1 MPSPQSMA
9 TLSVTDCGSHQLYA
23 MKDEPITSQNA
34 PMRVTVT
41 TNPEGEKFSNC
52 LLQLESC
59 DEEIDL
65 STPKQ
70 SIPRKSDTINNNNNG
85 SGGGG
90 ACETLARNEASVNF
104 RGIQRRSLLEGLW
117 GCLKPVWNMIGKG
130 NQEKQVEDDWEVPF
144 EHIRNLQWLGSGAQ
158 GAVFL
163 GWLRTEAVAVKKVRD
178 EKETDIRH
186 LRKLNHQNIVM
197 IKGVCTQAPCY
208 CILMEYCPFGQL
220 YEVLRDGREIP
231 PQLMIDWSKQIAQ
244 GMHYLHSHKIIHRD
258 LKSPNVLV
266 SNNDILKISDF
277 GTSREW
283 NEKST
288 KMSFA
293 GTVAWMAPEVIRNE
307 PCSEKVD
314 VWSFGVVL
322 WELLTG
328 EMPYKDVDSSAIIW
342 GVGSNS
348 LQLPIPSTCPDGFKL
363 LMMQCWSA
371 KTKNRP
377 SFRQI
382 LMHIDI
388 AAVDFLSTPQEAYFD
403 KQVDWRE
410 EIKLQFEKM
419 KSEGSQM
426 HHIDEDL
433 IRRRQD
439 ELRHA
444 QDIREHYERKLQR
457 ANDLYMELH
466 SCLLQL
472 EQRERELMRREK
484 QLTEIEA
491 KKKRCLKPIL
501 KARTV
506 QKLIEKSLQSH
517 GGSATLGR
525 SPSPGS
531 SSISPEP
538 ENRSPA
544 TLPRA
549 NLTAKTSPNRAK
561 TLPQRKSRHR
571 RNNSHGRGSFG
582 KAGVSPSKE
591 SPDASKTAKDSPKAE
606 DSAAATTS
614 DYGKLDAESARSMKR
629 SQSERTVSRE
639 DGTLP
644 RKFGCRYGI
653 HSPAEIACGI
663 CRCSGR
669 GSKPRP
675 GHVQIVNE
683 GQPPPLPRKHKHRQR
698 QVGSFTSD
706 IDVLNSNSAVQGAA
720 CQSGHEAGTA
730 QDFSH
735 SPTTATSELDTTF
748 ASDHST
754 ASVRHAGMEVMG
766 LKSSYIGHRLA
777 SADSPVR
784 RNPSSAKKATGI
796 TKRSPSPTKKTKAV
810 IEKDKGGESSSD
822 NEEGVQDHSSDEDTL
837 TIQNERLRPQSRQS
851 FSTDHS
857 DGLFSEEDNTSDRSH
872 GPTPDPDRR
881 ARTTTPSSLTSVS
894 IAMTTD
900 PHDLGAMTSDGLSDK
915 ERVVR
920 KVMKQISGDKNYE
933 SKLHYTETDSSSD
946 EGGD

>member
-23 MKDEPITSQNA
+23 TKDEPITSQHA
-34 PMRVTVT
+34 PARVTVT
-41 TNPEGEKFSNC
+41 TNPEHEKFSNC

-85 SGGGG
+85 SG
-90 ACETLARNEASVNF
+90 ACETLTRNEGAVNY
-104 RGIQRRSLLEGLW
+104 RGMQRRSLLEGIW

-130 NQEKQVEDDWEVPF
+130 NQEKQNEGFLNDWEVPF
-144 EHIRNLQWLGSGAQ
+144 ENIRNLQWLGSGAQ

-163 GWLRTEAVAVKKVRD
+163 GWYRTEPVAVKKVRD
-178 EKETDIRH
+178 EKETDIKH
-186 LRKLNHQNIVM
+186 LRKLNHQNIVT
-197 IKGVCTQAPCY
+197 IKGVCTLAPCY

-244 GMHYLHSHKIIHRD
+244 GMHYLHAHKIIHRD

-266 SNNDILKISDF
+266 ANNDILKISDF

-371 KTKNRP
+371 KTRNRP

-419 KSEGSQM
+419 KSEGSSM
-426 HHIDEDL
+426 CHIDEDL
-433 IRRRQD
+433 IKRRQD

-484 QLTEIEA
+484 QISEIEV
-491 KKKRCLKPIL
+491 KKKRALKPIL

-531 SSISPEP
+531 SSVSPEP

-549 NLTAKTSPNRAK
+549 NLNTKTSPIRAK

-571 RNNSHGRGSFG
+571 RNNSHGRGSFSG
-582 KAGVSPSKE
+582 KASSPSKE
-591 SPDASKTAKDSPKAE
+591 SLESSKPPSSSPRKADEDVSSSTQDIRKPDAE
-606 DSAAATTS
+606 TS
-614 DYGKLDAESARSMKR
+614 RFIKR
-629 SQSERTVSRE
+629 SQSERLVTEGTMSR
-639 DGTLP
+639 
-644 RKFGCRYGI
+644 KHGCRFNI
-653 HSPAEIACGI
+653 HSPAEIAGGI
-663 CRCSGR
+663 CRCNGR
-669 GSKPRP
+669 NSKSRP

-683 GQPPPLPRKHKHRQR
+683 GQSQAAQRKYKHRQR
-698 QVGSFTSD
+698 TIGNFTSE
-706 IDVLNSNSAVQGAA
+706 IDVLNSNSPVQGAT
-720 CQSGHEAGTA
+720 SGPSGQEGPSNSTA
-730 QDFSH
+730 ITVNAEMNCS
-735 SPTTATSELDTTF
+735 
-748 ASDHST
+748 SDHSMGG
-754 ASVRHAGMEVMG
+754 VRLGGMEVMG

-777 SADSPVR
+777 SADSPIR
-784 RNPSSAKKATGI
+784 RNVGSLRKGPGI
-796 TKRSPSPTKKTKAV
+796 SKRSPSPTKKTKSSLD
-810 IEKDKGGESSSD
+810 KTKGGESSSD
-822 NEEGVQDHSSDEDTL
+822 NEEAAPDHSSDEDTL
-837 TIQNERLRPQSRQS
+837 TIQNDRLRPKSRQS

-857 DGLFSEEDNTSDRSH
+857 DGIFSEEDNTSDRSH
-872 GPTPDPDRR
+872 GPTPEPGQR
-881 ARTTTPSSLTSVS
+881 ARTTTPSSLSSVAIS
-894 IAMTTD
+894 MNPD
-900 PHDLGAMTSDGLSDK
+900 HHDLGAMTSDGLSDK

-920 KVMKQISGDKNYE
+920 QVMKQISGDKSYE
-933 SKLHYTETDSSSD
+933 SKIHYTETDSSSD